1 MKKRRKQY
9 ILFGIVLLV
18 GLFLGFC
25 SLRIGLSYLNNLV
38 FSERQNQ
45 LQEVVQQYFD
55 KVDLVTE
62 NSWQKALE
70 MKERFVDDNL
80 TDTECVQKFLKTEL
94 KVQHMEEEGSHP
106 IAISNDGSYID
117 ENGWHGTL
125 GYIEPLIDCGDRV
138 SYIYEIPFTGKL
150 FNLYVY
156 KLELPVEVTDGNRVC
171 SIGFVGL
178 SREMESMNQYFK
190 CSAYGGDNSTY
201 ILDRYGA
208 KQYVDESANV
218 NLLKGQNVYTVLRKE
233 SEAEGKNF
241 DEILIELDKNRVV
254 YSDIQI
260 SGEQCFYAMR
270 KMADSDY
277 VILYVNPVDRVAM
290 STQTLVNL
298 VIEVLLAAMV
308 AISSVIMGVFIFA
321 AIQSQRKLRMEEEAK
336 EKLMKL
342 NGELDK
348 ANEELKSSMEA
359 TQSAFAMARE
369 ASRSKST
376 FLANMSHDIR
386 TPMNAIIGVTTLIE
400 HNVNSSD
407 KVLEYVDKIRLS
419 GNHLLGLI
427 NEVLDMSKIESGKTE
442 LDTVVFNME
451 DILSQIDTAFKAQ
464 TDEKKQKFT
473 VNIPAFQFPWIMG
486 DSIRLTQVLNN
497 IVSNAVKYTPVGGKI
512 NVDVEEIPRDSHK
525 FNKFIFRIIDNGIG
539 MSKEY
544 QKHIFESFTRE
555 ESSVTNKIQGTG
567 LGMAIVKSLIDLMG
581 GTIQVYSEQGKGS
594 TFEVELEFKIA
605 KAPVETEKNKQADMA
620 MEEYALNGKKF
631 LCAEDNEL
639 NAEILQDLLDMNGA
653 SCVICSNGKE
663 LVDRFA
669 SVKSGEF
676 DAILTD
682 IQMPV
687 MNGLEATEAIRKSE
701 NPLGRTIPI
710 IAMTANAFSSD
721 VQKCLESGM
730 DAHIPK
736 PIDMDVLKKTL
747 HVIASGGGKRKL
759 LMNRNDFP

>member
-9 ILFGIVLLV
+9 ILFAIVLLV

-25 SLRIGLSYLNNLV
+25 SLRIVLSYLNNLV

-125 GYIEPLIDCGDRV
+125 GDIEPLIDCGERV

-277 VILYVNPVDRVAM
+277 VIVYVNPTDRVAM

-308 AISSVIMGVFIFA
+308 AISSVIMGVFIFVT
-321 AIQSQRKLRMEEEAK
+321 IQSQRKLRMEEEAK

-442 LDTVVFNME
+442 LDTAVFNME

-653 SCVICSNGKE
+653 SCVMCSNGKE

-687 MNGLEATEAIRKSE
+687 MNGFEATEAIRKSE

-747 HVIASGGGKRKL
+747 HVIASGGGQAKTT
-759 LMNRNDFP
+759 NES

>member
-1 MKKRRKQY
+1 M
-9 ILFGIVLLV
+9 
-18 GLFLGFC
+18 
-25 SLRIGLSYLNNLV
+25 
-38 FSERQNQ
+38 
-45 LQEVVQQYFD
+45 
-55 KVDLVTE
+55 
-62 NSWQKALE
+62 
-70 MKERFVDDNL
+70 
-80 TDTECVQKFLKTEL
+80 
-94 KVQHMEEEGSHP
+94 
-106 IAISNDGSYID
+106 
-117 ENGWHGTL
+117 
-125 GYIEPLIDCGDRV
+125 
-138 SYIYEIPFTGKL
+138 
-150 FNLYVY
+150 
-156 KLELPVEVTDGNRVC
+156 
-171 SIGFVGL
+171 

-241 DEILIELDKNRVV
+241 DEILIELDKNGVV

-277 VILYVNPVDRVAM
+277 VIVYVNPADRVAM
-290 STQTLVNL
+290 STQTLVDL

-308 AISSVIMGVFIFA
+308 AISSVIMGVFVFV
-321 AIQSQRKLRMEEEAK
+321 AIQSRRKLRMEEEAK

-369 ASRSKST
+369 ASRSEST

-442 LDTVVFNME
+442 LDTAVFNME
-451 DILSQIDTAFKAQ
+451 DILSQIETAFKTQ

-525 FNKFIFRIIDNGIG
+525 FNKFIFRISDNGIG

-605 KAPVETEKNKQADMA
+605 KAPVEIEKNKQADMA
-620 MEEYALNGKKF
+620 TEEYSLKGKKF

-687 MNGLEATEAIRKSE
+687 MNGFEATEAIRKSE

-736 PIDMDVLKKTL
+736 PIDMDVLKNTL
-747 HVIASGGGKRKL
+747 HAIASGGASE
-759 LMNRNDFP
+759 NY

>member
-9 ILFGIVLLV
+9 ILFGIVLLA

-70 MKERFVDDNL
+70 IKERFVDDNL

-94 KVQHMEEEGSHP
+94 KVQHMEEEGSQP

-125 GYIEPLIDCGDRV
+125 GYIEPLIDCGERV

-156 KLELPVEVTDGNRVC
+156 KLELPVEVTDGNRIC
-171 SIGFVGL
+171 SVGFVGL

-277 VILYVNPVDRVAM
+277 VIVYVNPTDRVAM

-308 AISSVIMGVFIFA
+308 AISSVIIGFFIFA
-321 AIQSQRKLRMEEEAK
+321 TIQSQRKLRMEEEAK

-442 LDTVVFNME
+442 LDTAVFNME
-451 DILSQIDTAFKAQ
+451 DILSQIDTAFKTQ

-581 GTIQVYSEQGKGS
+581 GTIRVYSEQGKGS

-605 KAPVETEKNKQADMA
+605 KAPIETEKNKQADMA

-687 MNGLEATEAIRKSE
+687 MNGFEATEAIRKSE

-759 LMNRNDFP
+759 LMNRNVL